1 MALLN
6 NSEELYFKSMILL
19 KFQEKA
25 VTVVYQ
31 KESARK
37 LVDKQLSKLWK
48 AIQTLSMTK

>member
-6 NSEELYFKSMILL
+6 NLEELYFKSMILL
-19 KFQEKA
+19 KFWEKA

-37 LVDKQLSKLWK
+37 LVD
-48 AIQTLSMTK
+48 

>member
-1 MALLN
+1 MRKITIKKTRMALLN

-19 KFQEKA
+19 KFWEKA

-37 LVDKQLSKLWK
+37 LVD
-48 AIQTLSMTK
+48 